1 MNLVDE
7 SWTIKWIILNDEK
20 CTLETLHTHTHCKKW
35 CKNLK
40 CKKIQCKKEDNK
52 NVSNLNDTQFV
63 SELVKQHFYWW
74 SLSNKSSTRFDK
86 IKIFNKLFNRQR
98 DVSASCWTIHS
109 RVLNFLYTLYVVY
122 DYTQFNGT
130 LNGRA
135 NSLCIHN
142 RTGR

>member
-1 MNLVDE
+1 MNHF
-7 SWTIKWIILNDEK
+7 KWWKMHTGNF
-20 CTLETLHTHTHCKKW
+20 THTHCKKW

-109 RVLNFLYTLYVVY
+109 RVLNFLYT
-122 DYTQFNGT
+122 QCI
-130 LNGRA
+130 
-135 NSLCIHN
+135 LCMIIHN
-142 RTGR
+142 SMVRLMGAQIRCASTIVQDGKTFINASNIYL